1 LKKSLVAVGI
11 IFLVLALDQALKIWV
26 KTHFCYGEER
36 AILGLSWA
44 KLNFVENPG
53 MAFGWKFGGD
63 NGKLALSLF
72 RLVAIGF
79 LIYYLSKLARSNA
92 SLGLVASFALILA
105 GAIGNMIDS
114 AFYGL
119 IFSES
124 PFHYPCQP
132 ATMFPTEGG
141 YGKFLHGRVVDMLFF
156 PLWKNSLGEVQ
167 FFQPVFNIADS
178 AITTGVL
185 SILLFQRKYFSNDEG
200 DKAGTFTDEETGDKL
215 RPFSDI
221 TTYLAEKEQEKERD
235 TILGYP
241 VTGPT
246 QWLIDEVRGE
256 KNSET
261 KDEIKEEANDELTDK
276 TADNVDKKEEDKA

>member
-1 LKKSLVAVGI
+1 MKKSLTAISI
-11 IFLVLALDQALKIWV
+11 IFLVIALDQALKIWV
-26 KTHFCYGEER
+26 KTSFCYGEER

-63 NGKLALSLF
+63 NGKLALSIF

-79 LIYYLSKLARSNA
+79 LTYYIYRLVRSNVGM
-92 SLGLVASFALILA
+92 GLIVSFSLILA

-132 ATMFPTEGG
+132 ATMFSPEGG

-156 PLWKNSLGEVQ
+156 PLWKNALGEVK

-185 SILLFQRKYFSNDEG
+185 SILLFQRRYFNA
-200 DKAGTFTDEETGDKL
+200 DKEDPAGTFTDEATGEKLELPLTNLTKKIATIEHNTTVQEAETT
-215 RPFSDI
+215 SD
-221 TTYLAEKEQEKERD
+221 TLAESVNEANA
-235 TILGYP
+235 TI
-241 VTGPT
+241 VSDVE
-246 QWLIDEVRGE
+246 IES
-256 KNSET
+256 KNS
-261 KDEIKEEANDELTDK
+261 DGDS
-276 TADNVDKKEEDKA
+276 DKKEENKA